1 MFNVLIF
8 IIGAG
13 IMFYMGLRSVL
24 QRRRLQQK
32 GQRVE
37 ARVAGTVQSR
47 DGAAYLLE
55 FETEGGSHRLHYPK
69 ASKGKGFA
77 SGETVRPK
85 PLPRAAPSPCITTR
99 RTRRRCM
106 WRATAPF
113 WGPRSSISVWP
124 LCCWH

>member
-37 ARVAGTVQSR
+37 AQVAGTVQSR

-55 FETEGGSHRLHYPK
+55 FET
-69 ASKGKGFA
+69 AC
-77 SGETVRPK
+77 TTPK
-85 PLPRAAPSPCITTR
+85 PPRARALPAGKRSRCTT
-99 RTRRRCM
+99 TPKIPKRCM

-113 WGPRSSISVWP
+113 WGPRSSISV
-124 LCCWH
+124 

>member
-69 ASKGKGFA
+69 ANKGKGFA
-77 SGETVRPK
+77 QGSTVTLYYNPD
-85 PLPRAAPSPCITTR
+85 SPDEMFVEGDKAVLGAEVLYAVLGVVLLVLMAGFMR
-99 RTRRRCM
+99 
-106 WRATAPF
+106 
-113 WGPRSSISVWP
+113 
-124 LCCWH
+124 L

>member
-8 IIGAG
+8 ISGAG

-47 DGAAYLLE
+47 GGAAYLLE

-69 ASKGKGFA
+69 AAKGKGFA
-77 SGETVRPK
+77 EGETVTLYYDPDDLEKMYVEGDKAVLGAEVLYAVLGVVLLVLMAGFVR
-85 PLPRAAPSPCITTR
+85 L
-99 RTRRRCM
+99 
-106 WRATAPF
+106 
-113 WGPRSSISVWP
+113 
-124 LCCWH
+124 